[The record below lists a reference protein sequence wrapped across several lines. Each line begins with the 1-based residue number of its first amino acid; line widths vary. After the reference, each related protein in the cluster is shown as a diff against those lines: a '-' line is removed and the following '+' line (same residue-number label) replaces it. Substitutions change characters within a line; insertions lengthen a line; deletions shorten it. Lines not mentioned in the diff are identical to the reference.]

1 VGMKVPFLSAE
12 SDINNYW
19 SNPMKN
25 IKLCLLSLLMIFLT
39 YSAILTLPI
48 HFIYAA
54 DQDHYSEETVIS
66 LNFKDKSLNQV
77 LKEIS
82 WLTGYSFAVN
92 KEYADLKVSG
102 SLKDVPLH
110 QGLKEILG
118 KRSHTITYEPN
129 KTITLAIYQSSP
141 PIPIIQNAN
150 KLNSSPLN
158 YIISP
163 HSMGELNTENSNPD
177 LKSGILDQNEE
188 DFIIE
193 NDDNYEEVESLEYKE
208 DIESNMNF
216 ISNKKSEPSKSND
229 IKSEILIEE
238 NHYDDDFK
246 EYEEYSDY
254 RNYDEALPVKEDQY
268 TENIP

>member
-1 VGMKVPFLSAE
+1 
-12 SDINNYW
+12 
-19 SNPMKN
+19 MKN
-25 IKLCLLSLLMIFLT
+25 IKLCLLSLLMILT
-39 YSAILTLPI
+39 HLAILNLPI
-48 HFIYAA
+48 RFIYAA

-82 WLTGYSFAVN
+82 WLTGYSFAIN

-150 KLNSSPLN
+150 KLYSNPLN
-158 YIISP
+158 YMISP
-163 HSMGELNTENSNPD
+163 HSMGELNAEISNTD

-193 NDDNYEEVESLEYKE
+193 NDDNYKEVEGVEFEE
-208 DIESNMNF
+208 DIESNMN
-216 ISNKKSEPSKSND
+216 
-229 IKSEILIEE
+229 
-238 NHYDDDFK
+238 
-246 EYEEYSDY
+246 
-254 RNYDEALPVKEDQY
+254 
-268 TENIP
+268 